1 MNLFFLMAVATAAF
15 FALMARN
22 FRSALFFDRR
32 HSLPAFT
39 RMTISLGQAML
50 KVNST
55 LFLSLTDI
63 RNLLIQITLVTEKT
77 ACPIQPSQSLNESE
91 SIYYKT

>member
-1 MNLFFLMAVATAAF
+1 
-15 FALMARN
+15 
-22 FRSALFFDRR
+22 
-32 HSLPAFT
+32 
-39 RMTISLGQAML
+39 ML